1 MLKKRFL
8 KIWPCLASLFLMIL
22 PGCSQIVNAHNLEAN
37 PPVSQNESTSSVKD
51 YSRLLTVAETAGS
64 VRILVKLNMP
74 FVPDGQLSPKQSKE
88 QQMRISEMQDR
99 LFTVLV
105 QDDVQGIKR
114 FTYAPYMAMKVNAK
128 ALRVLISSSLVSS
141 IEADSA
147 VPPAER

>member
-8 KIWPCLASLFLMIL
+8 KIWPCLASLFLLIL

-74 FVPDGQLSPKQSKE
+74 FVPDGQLSPKQSEE
-88 QQMRISEMQDR
+88 QQRYISKMQDQ
-99 LFTVLV
+99 LCTVLV
-105 QDDVQGIKR
+105 QHDVQGIKR
-114 FTYAPYMAMKVNAK
+114 FKYTPYMAMRVNAA
-128 ALRVLISSSLVSS
+128 ALKVLISSSFVSS
-141 IEADSA
+141 IEAESA
-147 VPPAER
+147 MPPTER

>member
-1 MLKKRFL
+1 MPKKRFL
-8 KIWPCLASLFLMIL
+8 IMWPCLTSLFMMIL
-22 PGCSQIVNAHNLEAN
+22 PGCSQVVNAHSVEAN
-37 PPVSQNESTSSVKD
+37 PPVSQNESSSSVKD
-51 YSRLLTVAETAGS
+51 YSLLLAVAQAKGS
-64 VRILVKLNMP
+64 VRVLVKLNMP